1 MKYPFSLLTLVFAFC
16 ISSLNAQVH
25 DPTLSADSSGL
36 RFQDKILAPESV
48 SYQGNLDYLD
58 RLRQD
63 VEGLGKVSIIQD
75 YRIDDMLKIDK
86 NENSEVT
93 GFLGWRIQIFS
104 GVGQER
110 ETAFSIRDDLK
121 ERFPDQRVYVKYQA
135 PDFRVRIGN
144 FRTNYEAV
152 HLYKQCLKIYPY
164 CYLVKDQISLA
175 DLEKVETTD
184 IVIEEIE

>member
-16 ISSLNAQVH
+16 ISSLNAQVY
-25 DPTLSADSSGL
+25 DLTLSADSSGL
-36 RFQDKILAPESV
+36 ELQDTILTSDSV
-48 SYQGNLDYLD
+48 FYQGNLDCLD

-75 YRIDDMLKIDK
+75 YRIDDMLNIDK
-86 NENSEVT
+86 NENSEAP

-110 ETAFSIRDDLK
+110 ERAFSIRDDLE

-152 HLYKQCLKIYPY
+152 HLYKKCLKIYPY
-164 CYLVKDQISLA
+164 CYMVKDQISLA
-175 DLEKVETTD
+175 DLEKVETPEV
-184 IVIEEIE
+184 VIEDIE

>member
-16 ISSLNAQVH
+16 VSSLNAQVY
-25 DPTLSADSSGL
+25 DVTYSADSSGVKL
-36 RFQDKILAPESV
+36 QDTILISESV
-48 SYQGNLDYLD
+48 SYQGNLEYID

-63 VEGLGKVSIIQD
+63 VDGLGKVSIIQD

-86 NENSEVT
+86 DENSEAP

-110 ETAFSIRDDLK
+110 EKAFSIRDDLE

-144 FRTNYEAV
+144 FRNNFEAV
-152 HLYKQCLKIYPY
+152 YLYKQCLKIYPY
-164 CYLVKDQISLA
+164 CYMVKDQISLD
-175 DLEKVETTD
+175 DLKKVETTD